1 MKQSHP
7 RSLHNPQESN
17 FFYLTGCSV
26 PSSLLLVT
34 ASSASSD
41 DPVTTLFIPKAEPA
55 DLMWS
60 IPPPTLAAAR
70 ETHDVTDVLHTS
82 SFVSSLAAAMTSS
95 ALVHTL
101 PQTVQFPALPP
112 IPSAARQSATYLL
125 SALHRARLTKSAAEI
140 AHIRRANAISSRA
153 HEVVMRVLG
162 TGVRRALV
170 GPQDADAV
178 AVALPGEWL
187 IEKEAEAEAI
197 FVASC
202 RREG

>member
-1 MKQSHP
+1 M
-7 RSLHNPQESN
+7 
-17 FFYLTGCSV
+17 
-26 PSSLLLVT
+26 T

-41 DPVTTLFIPKAEPA
+41 DPVTTLFIPEAEPA

-60 IPPPTLAAAR
+60 VPPPTLDTAR

-82 SFVSSLAAAMTSS
+82 SFASSLAAAMTSS

-112 IPSAARQSATYLL
+112 LPSAARQSATYLL

-140 AHIRRANAISSRA
+140 VHIRRANAISSRA

-162 TGVRRALV
+162 AGVRRTLASTQG

-178 AVALPGEWL
+178 ATRLPLPGEWL
-187 IEKEAEAEAI
+187 IEKEADAEAI